1 MTKSTMTYIEEL
13 IERHNE
19 EPMTDKK
26 VLEVLNV
33 NDSLIFVWWDDENP
47 IHVDYNDFDDEMKS
61 AWNKVS
67 EFLVK
72 L

>member
-1 MTKSTMTYIEEL
+1 MTYIEEL
-13 IERHNE
+13 VARHNE
-19 EPMTDKK
+19 YPMTDKK
-26 VLEVLNV
+26 ILEVLNV
-33 NDSLIFVWWDDENP
+33 NESLIFVWWDDENP
-47 IHVDYNDFDDEMKS
+47 IHIDYNDFDDEMKS